1 MADPRDGSQGLE
13 PTNSGGRMA
22 MWLGD
27 SDERFKSSLHH
38 CTILYNYKSFWLIL
52 YHIFNAIEHV
62 YIIILSIPYL
72 HGIPSYYFHW
82 HPISSLPPCPGSEWI
97 MHAKSGYTAYRVPV
111 AQAASYYDVQIQ
123 VRLDQPGGPWWTMVD
138 HGGPWWTMVDH
149 MESHPCDVSK
159 GMKSP

>member
-1 MADPRDGSQGLE
+1 
-13 PTNSGGRMA
+13 
-22 MWLGD
+22 
-27 SDERFKSSLHH
+27 
-38 CTILYNYKSFWLIL
+38 
-52 YHIFNAIEHV
+52 
-62 YIIILSIPYL
+62 
-72 HGIPSYYFHW
+72 
-82 HPISSLPPCPGSEWI
+82 

-159 GMKSP
+159 GMK